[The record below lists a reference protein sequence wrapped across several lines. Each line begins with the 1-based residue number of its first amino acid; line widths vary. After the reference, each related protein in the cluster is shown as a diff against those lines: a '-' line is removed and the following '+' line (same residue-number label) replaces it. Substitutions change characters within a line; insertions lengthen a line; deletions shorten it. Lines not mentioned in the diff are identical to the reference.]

1 MILYN
6 SAMTRETTFA
16 NKQKGKIMK
25 KVVLI
30 TGASSGMGRETAI
43 RLCKQGYTV
52 YAVARRINKMKDLEP
67 LGIKTAFMDVTD
79 SDSIHAVVDSVLK
92 AEGRI
97 DILINNAG
105 YGLYGAFEEVNIQEA
120 RKQLE
125 VNLIGLAGI
134 TQVIIPYMRKQK
146 SGKIINISSVGGK
159 MVGPFGAWYHVSKF
173 GVEALSDALRLE
185 LKPFGIDVIVI
196 QPGGIQSEWSGIA
209 MNNLKSTAHNSVY
222 ESAITK
228 VLSSNE
234 ELEKRY
240 SKPAVIAN
248 LIFKAIQSK
257 KPKTR
262 YSGGYMAGFILF
274 LRRVVPDRIIDKMIL
289 SRIA

>member
-1 MILYN
+1 
-6 SAMTRETTFA
+6 
-16 NKQKGKIMK
+16 MK

-105 YGLYGAFEEVNIQEA
+105 YGLYGAFEEVSIQEA